1 MTDLCP
7 AVAALDL
14 VTSDDFH
21 IKSLNLKDADSG
33 KVYYQ
38 NFEDFSN
45 SEHQARVP
53 KKLLKCRAV
62 AREIVFYTKYFI
74 KKACLFRIKFRFFKI
89 LLCIAN

>member
-1 MTDLCP
+1 MTDICP

-14 VTSDDFH
+14 VTNQDFK

-62 AREIVFYTKYFI
+62 AREIVFY
-74 KKACLFRIKFRFFKI
+74 AKFLQKNVSF
-89 LLCIAN
+89 